1 VGPNVILIVLDT
13 ARADAFEPYGARHG
27 SSPAVGQ
34 LARRGQAHEAF
45 SAAPW
50 TVPSHASMFS
60 GLLPETAGIPGPDP
74 ENMGERTRD
83 ALPALRDR
91 WLPAVLSAAG
101 YQTAGIS
108 ANVQISEAT
117 GFSMGFD
124 QFEYVAPPR
133 CGAMAATSALGQLAF
148 ALLAVR
154 ARTDDGAAD
163 IGHRLDDWIASPR
176 RAPFFWFVNLIE
188 CHTPYLPPKPY
199 SPLGPLGRLRAGREA
214 QRHLTQMRLWR
225 AAAGGFDIPQAAV
238 DRMRLLYAASVRQ
251 ADDWVARLLDRLDHA
266 GLLDETIVIVT
277 ADHGENLGEG
287 NLIGHVFSLDDRLIR
302 VPFVVSGPAAPVPG
316 PRFSLLD
323 LPGWIAASCGI
334 ADAPWP
340 APRHREVAVA
350 QFTAPGEPGDP
361 RAEMV
366 AEDWGLGEK
375 TVATLTTS
383 LSCATNGHLK
393 LQRRG
398 GTEELIDTEQ
408 DPLELAPR
416 PVGDP
421 EERRYAAA
429 LAQLRAAL
437 AEADRPEQ
445 APDTPAAPAAR
456 WQPSAEE
463 TAALEASLRHLG
475 YM

>member
-1 VGPNVILIVLDT
+1 VILIVLDT
-13 ARADAFEPYGARHG
+13 ARADAFEPYGARRG

-34 LARRGQAHEAF
+34 LARLGQAHEAF

-60 GLLPETAGIPGPDP
+60 GLLPEAAGIPGPDP
-74 ENMGERTRD
+74 EDMGDRTRA

-101 YQTAGIS
+101 YQTAALS

-117 GFSMGFD
+117 GFPMGFD
-124 QFEYVAPPR
+124 HFEYISPAR
-133 CGAMAATSALGQLAF
+133 CGAMADMSALGQLEW
-148 ALLAVR
+148 ALHAVR

-163 IGHRLDDWIASPR
+163 IGRRLDDWLASPPR
-176 RAPFFWFVNLIE
+176 PPFFWFINLIE
-188 CHTPYLPPKPY
+188 CHTPYLPPRPY

-214 QRHLTQMRLWR
+214 QRYLTQMRLWR
-225 AAAGGFDIPQAAV
+225 GAAGGFDIPPAV
-238 DRMRLLYAASVRQ
+238 LERMRLLYAASVRL
-251 ADDWVARLLDRLDHA
+251 ADDWVARLLDRLDRS

-302 VPFVVSGPAAPVPG
+302 VPFVVCGPAASVPG
-316 PRFSLLD
+316 PRFSLVD
-323 LPGWIAASCGI
+323 LPGWIAASCGV
-334 ADAPWP
+334 ADAPWS
-340 APRHREVAVA
+340 APGHREVAVA

-366 AEDWGLGEK
+366 AAAWGLGED
-375 TVATLTTS
+375 TAATLTTS

-398 GTEELIDTEQ
+398 TAEELIDTEQ
-408 DPLELAPR
+408 DPLEVAPR
-416 PVGDP
+416 PVGAQ
-421 EERRYAAA
+421 EERRYAPA

-437 AEADRPEQ
+437 TEADRHGR
-445 APDTPAAPAAR
+445 APGAPAAAR
-456 WQPSAEE
+456 RPTSPEE
-463 TAALEASLRHLG
+463 AARLEASLRYLG